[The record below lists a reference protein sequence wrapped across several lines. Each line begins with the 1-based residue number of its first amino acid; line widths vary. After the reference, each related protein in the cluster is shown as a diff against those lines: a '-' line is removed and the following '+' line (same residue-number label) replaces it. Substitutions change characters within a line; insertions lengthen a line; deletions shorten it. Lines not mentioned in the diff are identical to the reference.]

1 MSAPGYTRQEDIV
14 IGLAGDRDL
23 LADLYLPKASYGN
36 TGAVVFVHGGGWRRG
51 SKKGVRGFGEYL
63 SEHGIA
69 VLCPEYRLTP
79 EALWPAQI
87 EDVNCALR
95 YLRANADELRID
107 SQRIGVAGDS
117 AGGHL
122 ALMAAVTNAF
132 QGSGGHNEYE
142 NDVKA
147 VCAMYGP
154 TTVRQPANESLMGP
168 DAQAEDYD
176 LASPL
181 SYDLSGFPPCLLM
194 HGSLDPSV
202 PLAETTAFYEK
213 LVATGHDPEL
223 HVFAGLGHA
232 FDRQQPSGEK
242 MVDVADPAS
251 IYGATVLNIIRLFF
265 ERSLQEIDT

>member
-1 MSAPGYTRQEDIV
+1 MSDPQYSRQEDVV
-14 IGLAGDRDL
+14 IGRAGDRDL
-23 LADLYLPKASYGN
+23 LADLYQPTASYG
-36 TGAVVFVHGGGWRRG
+36 TSRAIVFVHGGGWRRG

-63 SEHGIA
+63 SAHGIV

-95 YLRANADELRID
+95 YLRAHAGELAIDPDRID
-107 SQRIGVAGDS
+107 VAGDS

-122 ALMAAVTNAF
+122 ALMAAVTDTF
-132 QGSGGHNEYE
+132 QGSGGHAQHSSV
-142 NDVKA
+142 VKA

-154 TTVRQPANESLMGP
+154 STIRDPANESLMGTSATP
-168 DAQAEDYD
+168 EDYRA
-176 LASPL
+176 ASPL
-181 SYDLSGFPPCLLM
+181 SYDLAHFPTCLLM

-202 PLAETTAFYEK
+202 PLTETTAFYDK
-213 LVATGHDPEL
+213 LVKAGHDPEL

-251 IYGATVLNIIRLFF
+251 IYGETTLNIIRLFF
-265 ERSLQEIDT
+265 ERTL